1 MPTWIVVP
9 CLLRLRDEFDDL
21 APHRDKRE
29 EGTIG
34 DENHDSTSDH
44 TPDEQSRHL
53 KHKDADSRN
62 EVHALDI
69 DADLR
74 LPGLTMEAAVQF
86 LLGRC
91 RSGAET
97 RLRYIIFNRRI
108 WSASDGWQQNRYDGK
123 DPHTGHAHF
132 SARYDTP
139 NEASTA
145 SWHLED
151 IPVAL
156 TADDKK
162 WLSAEITKQVRGCI
176 NDIWEHNIGR
186 ATGGADQTAQ
196 GALVTANIRAGS
208 VANRQLPDLA
218 DTVNRVA
225 AQLKT
230 AVH

>member
-53 KHKDADSRN
+53 KHKDADNRN

-74 LPGLTMEAAVQF
+74 LPGLPGRGMETAVQF
-86 LLGRC
+86 LLARC

-97 RLRYIIFNRRI
+97 RLRYIIFNRRKV
-108 WSASDGWQQNRYDGK
+108 SRAPR
-123 DPHTGHAHF
+123 
-132 SARYDTP
+132 AR
-139 NEASTA
+139 
-145 SWHLED
+145 
-151 IPVAL
+151 I
-156 TADDKK
+156 
-162 WLSAEITKQVRGCI
+162 
-176 NDIWEHNIGR
+176 
-186 ATGGADQTAQ
+186 QTAM
-196 GALVTANIRAGS
+196 GVSR
-208 VANRQLPDLA
+208 
-218 DTVNRVA
+218 
-225 AQLKT
+225 
-230 AVH
+230 